1 MLEKIKDSETNES
14 VTDESII
21 VETTVVDTTDVNITD
36 VGSSLESVIQEIV
49 TNEGC
54 ILYDYEFTGSGGAR
68 TLRIFVDN
76 EAGIGIDECTQISR
90 ALNLR
95 LDTDESLVPGGA
107 YHLEVSSPGL
117 ERSLKKKWHFEK
129 AIGEKINFRLSQP
142 LGSLGVEEKR
152 WQNCK
157 HTDGVVLSVLD
168 ETVELE
174 LSGETKVRVPLNIF
188 EKAKIVFDFSKPK
201 NKR

>member
-21 VETTVVDTTDVNITD
+21 VETTIADTTDVS
-36 VGSSLESVIQEIV
+36 GSLESVIQEIV
-49 TNEGC
+49 SNEGC

-95 LDTDESLVPGGA
+95 LDADESLVPGGA
-107 YHLEVSSPGL
+107 YLLEVSSPGL

-157 HTDGVVLSVLD
+157 HTDGVVLSVID

>member
-1 MLEKIKDSETNES
+1 MLEQIKDSETNES

-21 VETTVVDTTDVNITD
+21 IETTNADTTDVS
-36 VGSSLESVIQEIV
+36 GSLESVIQEIV
-49 TNEGC
+49 SNEGC

-95 LDTDESLVPGGA
+95 LDADESLVPGGA
-107 YHLEVSSPGL
+107 YLLEVSSPGL

-157 HTDGVVLSVLD
+157 HTDGVVLSVID

>member
-76 EAGIGIDECTQISR
+76 E
-90 ALNLR
+90 L
-95 LDTDESLVPGGA
+95 
-107 YHLEVSSPGL
+107 
-117 ERSLKKKWHFEK
+117 
-129 AIGEKINFRLSQP
+129 
-142 LGSLGVEEKR
+142 
-152 WQNCK
+152 
-157 HTDGVVLSVLD
+157 
-168 ETVELE
+168 ELE
-174 LSGETKVRVPLNIF
+174 
-188 EKAKIVFDFSKPK
+188 
-201 NKR
+201 